1 MVTVTVSIDSSP
13 QLLLDTNCFV
23 NLIVFTLTVLDEPH
37 QVAMQ
42 MFLHRQ
48 FPEEERGEEA
58 MSNQQTQAANK
69 FQLTHVFQKGARK
82 HNCVGK

>member
-23 NLIVFTLTVLDEPH
+23 NLIVFTLTVFDEPH

-42 MFLHRQ
+42 MFLHQ
-48 FPEEERGEEA
+48 QLPEEEHGEEA
-58 MSNQQTQAANK
+58 TSNQQTQAANK
-69 FQLTHVFQKGARK
+69 FQLTHVFQKAARK
-82 HNCVGK
+82 HNCVEK

>member
-42 MFLHRQ
+42 MFLHQ
-48 FPEEERGEEA
+48 QLPEEEHGEEA
-58 MSNQQTQAANK
+58 TSNQQTQAANK
-69 FQLTHVFQKGARK
+69 FQLTHVFQKASRK
-82 HNCVGK
+82 HNCVRK